1 MLNLLGMLTNDSTQE
16 NWKRKKLSPIAL
28 RLRVLVFKVVEVFKQ
43 IVKNSMSSREKK
55 IHERFLERFEL
66 TSSQLRLNLS

>member
-1 MLNLLGMLTNDSTQE
+1 L
-16 NWKRKKLSPIAL
+16 KRKKLGPVAL